1 MKTSMDDVFI
11 NSLPTL
17 DLHGEIR
24 DSARVLI
31 KEFIM
36 DNYLL
41 NNKKAIIIHG
51 LGTGALKDET
61 NKVLSSDKHVD
72 SFHVNPYN
80 PGCTLVYIKVRS
92 NIK

>member
-1 MKTSMDDVFI
+1 MLKDLDDIFS

-31 KEFIM
+31 NEFIE

-41 NNKKAIIIHG
+41 KNYKIVIVHG
-51 LGTGALKDET
+51 VGAGILKDET
-61 NKVLSSDKHVD
+61 NKILKNNKKVD
-72 SFHVNPYN
+72 SFHLNHYN
-80 PGCTLVYIKVRS
+80 SGATVIYLKRRS
-92 NIK
+92 